1 MRCRPLRTRF
11 RLRTKPR
18 LCPLKRS
25 VALTLIFPAS
35 SKASRHMSLARR
47 KGLTVPMHSKA
58 SMTVLFSR
66 VVVPDKVIDS
76 RRELKDIAFTP
87 EGFEVRQS

>member
-1 MRCRPLRTRF
+1 
-11 RLRTKPR
+11 
-18 LCPLKRS
+18 
-25 VALTLIFPAS
+25 
-35 SKASRHMSLARR
+35 
-47 KGLTVPMHSKA
+47 MHSKA
-58 SMTVLFSR
+58 SMTVLFPR

>member
-1 MRCRPLRTRF
+1 
-11 RLRTKPR
+11 
-18 LCPLKRS
+18 
-25 VALTLIFPAS
+25 
-35 SKASRHMSLARR
+35 MSLARR

-58 SMTVLFSR
+58 SMTVLFPR

-76 RRELKDIAFTP
+76 RRELKDIAFTS